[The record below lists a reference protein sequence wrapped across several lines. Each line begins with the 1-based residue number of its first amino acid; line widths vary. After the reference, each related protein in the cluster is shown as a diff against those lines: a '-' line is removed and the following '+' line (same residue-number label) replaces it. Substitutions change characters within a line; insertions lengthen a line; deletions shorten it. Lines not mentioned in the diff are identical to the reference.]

1 VQLPSRFEEI
11 MNIDS
16 TTLTTLI
23 AKEEIRE
30 LAMLYSRG
38 VDRKDIE
45 LLRTLY
51 AKDAT
56 DNHGK
61 HYNGDADGYL
71 QFLEKSFPY
80 MRYSGHHICN
90 HLVSVDGDRGEGEVY
105 ALAHHLIPDGKGG
118 TVEDFMAVRYIDR
131 YRKENGRWLFA
142 GRVVSFDHHSVRP
155 AVTPQEPTAPA
166 DDPSYTTLS
175 SRLFARGARA

>member
-1 VQLPSRFEEI
+1 MS
-11 MNIDS
+11 IDQHA
-16 TTLTTLI
+16 LATLI
-23 AKEEIRE
+23 AKDEIRE
-30 LAMLYSRG
+30 LALLYSRG

-51 AKDAT
+51 ARDAT
-56 DNHGK
+56 DDHGK
-61 HYNGDADGYL
+61 HYNGDAEGYL
-71 QFLEKSFPY
+71 RFLEKSFPH

-105 ALAHHLIPDGKGG
+105 ALAYHLIPDGKGG
-118 TVEDFMAVRYIDR
+118 FLEDFMAVRYVDR

-142 GRVVSFDHHSVRP
+142 SRVVSFDMHSVRP
-155 AVTPQEPTAPA
+155 VPTPDGPTPSPTA
-166 DDPSYTTLS
+166 DPSYTTLS